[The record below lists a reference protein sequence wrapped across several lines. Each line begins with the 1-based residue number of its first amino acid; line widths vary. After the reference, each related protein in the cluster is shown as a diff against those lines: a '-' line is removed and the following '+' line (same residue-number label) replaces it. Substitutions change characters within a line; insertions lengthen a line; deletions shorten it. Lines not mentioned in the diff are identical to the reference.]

1 MVPERLF
8 FLPLLFTGQGIRMTE
23 LLLTGVL
30 TMKPLALFFVFLF
43 IIVMT
48 GCGTEGPP
56 AARIIPEE
64 LSIHGDVRTDNYYW
78 LREREN
84 PEVVAYL
91 EAENEYAAKVMGH
104 TEELQNTVFEE
115 IKARIKPNDESVP
128 VLLNGYYYYTRFEEG
143 QEYPIYCRKK
153 GSLEADEEV
162 ILNVNE
168 MAGDH
173 EFFSVEGVVASPD
186 NNLLAYSVDTVGRRK
201 YELHFKN
208 LLTGEQ
214 LEKVIKDVKGSA
226 VWANDNNTVFYT
238 RRDPDTLRAFQ
249 IYRQALDGESV
260 LVFQEDD
267 VIFSCGV
274 GKSKSRDYIII
285 GSNHTLSN
293 EYRYLDAD
301 NPTGEFKVIQPRER
315 GLEYQADQLGD
326 YFYILTNLD
335 AENFRLMRAPLNATE
350 KENWEEVIPCRED
363 VLLQGFELFKNYLV
377 VSERGNA
384 MTRVRVIPWS
394 GKDEHYVEF
403 PEEVCEAS
411 ISWSNPEFNT
421 DLVRLNYSS
430 LVTPDSVYDYNM
442 STREKVLKKQDEVP
456 GYNPE
461 DYTTC
466 RLWAPADDGKK
477 VPISMVYKTGELKK
491 DGSNPCLLYA
501 YGSYGSSTDPSFDT
515 SIFSLLDRG
524 FVYAIAHIRGG
535 QEMGRQWYEDG
546 KLLKKMNTFTDFND
560 VAHYLIDEQYTS
572 SSRLFAMGG
581 SAGGLLMGA
590 VINLEPELYRGVTAF
605 VPFVDVVTTML
616 DADIPLTTFEW
627 DEWGDPR
634 QEEYYRYMLSYSPY
648 DQVEAKD
655 YPNLLVT
662 TSLAD
667 SQVQYWEPAKWVAK
681 LRTMKTDNNRLLL
694 KTNMEG
700 GHGGTTGRYKR
711 LRDTAYDYAFMLD
724 LLEK

>member
-1 MVPERLF
+1 
-8 FLPLLFTGQGIRMTE
+8 
-23 LLLTGVL
+23 
-30 TMKPLALFFVFLF
+30 MKPLAILLVFIFVMALA
-43 IIVMT
+43 
-48 GCGTEGPP
+48 GCGNDGPP

-64 LSIHGDVRTDNYYW
+64 LSIHGDARTDNYYW
-78 LREREN
+78 LRDREN
-84 PEVVAYL
+84 PEVIAYL
-91 EAENEYAAKVMGH
+91 EAENAWAEKVMAP
-104 TEELQNTVFEE
+104 TEELQNTLFEE
-115 IKARIKPNDESVP
+115 IKGRIKPNDESVP

-143 QEYPIYCRKK
+143 AEYSIYCRKK
-153 GSLEADEEV
+153 GSLEAEEEV

-173 EFFSVEGVVASPD
+173 EFFSVTGVVASPD
-186 NNLLAYSVDTVGRRK
+186 NNLLAYSLDTVGRRK

-208 LLTGEQ
+208 LLTGEH
-214 LEKVIKDVKGSA
+214 LEAVIQDVTGRA

-249 IYRQALDGESV
+249 IYRQALDGEAE

-274 GKSKSRDYIII
+274 DKSKSRDYIII
-285 GSNHTLSN
+285 SSQHTLSN

-301 NPTGEFKVIQPRER
+301 NPTGEFRIIQPRER
-315 GLEYQADQLGD
+315 GLEYHADQLGK

-335 AENFRLMRAPLNATE
+335 AQNFRLMRAPLNSTE
-350 KENWEEVIPCRED
+350 KENWEEVIPHREGI
-363 VLLQGFELFKNYLV
+363 LLQSFELFKNYLV

-384 MTRVRVIPWS
+384 LTRVRVIPWS
-394 GKDEHYVEF
+394 GDGEHYVEF
-403 PEEVCEAS
+403 PEEVCDAS
-411 ISWSNPEFNT
+411 ISWSNPEYDT
-421 DLVRLNYSS
+421 DLVRLDYSS
-430 LVTPDSVYDYNM
+430 MVTPQTVYDYDM
-442 STREKVLKKQDEVP
+442 SSREMILKKQDEVP
-456 GYNPE
+456 GYNRE
-461 DYTTC
+461 AYKTI
-466 RLWAPADDGKK
+466 RLSAPADDGKE
-477 VPISMVYKTGELKK
+477 VPVSLVYKTDLLKQ

-501 YGSYGSSTDPSFDT
+501 YGSYGSSTDPSFR
-515 SIFSLLDRG
+515 SSVFSLLDRG

-546 KLLKKMNTFTDFND
+546 KLLNKINTFTDFND
-560 VAHYLIDEQYTS
+560 VAHYLIDEKYTS
-572 SSRLFAMGG
+572 SNRLFAMGG

-590 VINLEPELYRGVTAF
+590 VINLEPQLYRGVIAH

-662 TSLAD
+662 TSLHD

-681 LRTMKTDNNRLLL
+681 LRAMKTDSNRLLL

-724 LLEK
+724 LLESK

>member
-1 MVPERLF
+1 
-8 FLPLLFTGQGIRMTE
+8 
-23 LLLTGVL
+23 
-30 TMKPLALFFVFLF
+30 MKPLAVLLFVVFVMALA
-43 IIVMT
+43 
-48 GCGTEGPP
+48 GCGNDGPP

-78 LREREN
+78 LRDREN
-84 PEVVAYL
+84 PEVIAYL
-91 EAENEYAAKVMGH
+91 EAENAWAEKVMAP
-104 TEELQNTVFEE
+104 TEELQDTLFEE
-115 IKARIKPNDESVP
+115 IKGRIKPNDESVP
-128 VLLNGYYYYTRFEEG
+128 VFLNGYYYYTRFEEG
-143 QEYPIYCRKK
+143 AEYSIYCRRK
-153 GSLEADEEV
+153 GSLEAEEEV

-173 EFFSVEGVVASPD
+173 EFFSVTGVVASPD
-186 NNLLAYSVDTVGRRK
+186 NNLLAYSLDTVGRRK

-208 LLTGEQ
+208 LLTGEH
-214 LEKVIKDVKGSA
+214 LEAVIKDITGGA

-249 IYRQALDGESV
+249 IYRQALDGEAE

-285 GSNHTLSN
+285 SSQHTLSN

-301 NPTGEFKVIQPRER
+301 NPAGEFKIIQPRER
-315 GLEYQADQLGD
+315 GLEYHADQLGD

-335 AENFRLMRAPLNATE
+335 AQNFRLMRAPLKSTE
-350 KENWEEVIPCRED
+350 KESWEEVIPHREGI
-363 VLLQGFELFKNYLV
+363 LLQGFELFKNYLV

-384 MTRVRVIPWS
+384 LTRVRVIPWS
-394 GKDEHYVEF
+394 GDGEHYVEF
-403 PEEVCEAS
+403 PEEVCDAG
-411 ISWSNPEFNT
+411 ISRANPEFDT
-421 DLVRLNYSS
+421 SFVRLDYSS
-430 LVTPDSVYDYNM
+430 MVTPQSVYDYDM
-442 STREKVLKKQDEVP
+442 SSREMELKKQDEVP
-456 GYNPE
+456 GYNR
-461 DYTTC
+461 DSYQTI
-466 RLWAPADDGKK
+466 RLSAPVDDGKK
-477 VPISMVYKTGELKK
+477 VPVSLVYKTDLLKQ

-501 YGSYGSSTDPSFDT
+501 YGSYGSSTDPSFRS

-524 FVYAIAHIRGG
+524 FIYAIAHIRGG

-546 KLLKKMNTFTDFND
+546 KLLNKINTFTDFND
-560 VAHYLIDEQYTS
+560 VAHYLIDEKYTS
-572 SSRLFAMGG
+572 SNRMFAMGG

-590 VINLEPELYRGVTAF
+590 VINLEPQLYRGVIAH

-634 QEEYYRYMLSYSPY
+634 QEEYYKYMLSYSPY
-648 DQVEAKD
+648 DQVEAKE

-662 TSLAD
+662 TSLHD

-681 LRTMKTDNNRLLL
+681 LRAMKTDSNRLLL

-724 LLEK
+724 LLEE